1 VLQKPG
7 SSPLTAAHSAP
18 RVFCCAGLAALAPIF
33 AAATK
38 ITKAVLVDIK
48 AGKTGFGALAKV
60 RASVDRF
67 PLMSRARGV
76 PSSAQLLVPLASP
89 SLALQPDTS

>member
-1 VLQKPG
+1 MFCVPLSASLGYAAEAWLKPSHG
-7 SSPLTAAHSAP
+7 CSFCTSCVSCSA
-18 RVFCCAGLAALAPIF
+18 CAGLAALAPIF

-60 RASVDRF
+60 S
-67 PLMSRARGV
+67 GWIC
-76 PSSAQLLVPLASP
+76 
-89 SLALQPDTS
+89 